1 MKNFSRDKRSDGGN
15 SGKKYSGRRL
25 TMHKAIC
32 KQCGDECAV
41 PFKPT
46 SDKPV
51 FCDNCFK
58 KGGKPNGDRF
68 AGKFTPGKFARSSGE
83 RSFAREKAP
92 DDYKRQFE
100 MLNDKLDRI
109 LKALE

>member
-51 FCDNCFK
+51 FCNDCFK
-58 KGGKPNGDRF
+58 KGGKP
-68 AGKFTPGKFARSSGE
+68 TPGKFARSSGE